1 MRERV
6 ALRDEMARCERH
18 QSMGEQHLPVLDRD
32 EVAERERCRRA
43 VLKLHLITRLK
54 ERGHALRRDAHPQG
68 AFCVEKRSS
77 EMRRGV
83 TLQMSD
89 AGSRMSDVG

>member
-18 QSMGEQHLPVLDRD
+18 QSMGEQHFPVLDRD

-43 VLKLHLITRLK
+43 VLKLYPIARPK
-54 ERGHALRRDAHPQG
+54 EWGHAVRHRCRPERALV
-68 AFCVEKRSS
+68 VEKLSDEVGRSVS
-77 EMRRGV
+77 V
-83 TLQMSD
+83 KMSN
-89 AGSRMSDVG
+89 VG